1 MRQPVVPFPKPG
13 RPAQNFLIH
22 EAFLDDTMDTSI
34 GLNWHNLLDWSLVAL
49 LLVLAWRLVRG
60 SLVVYLLLGVLA
72 FNLLFRL
79 GVWLELPLFTA
90 LLEQFVGLGVL
101 ALLVV
106 FQPEIRNFLLLIGR
120 KAESAR
126 ISQVR
131 RWLDHEN
138 HDSAQD
144 HGWVRSVAEACAR
157 LAESRTGAL
166 LVIERL
172 ADLQPIAATGT
183 ALDALPNT
191 ELLQALFAKESPLHD
206 GAVLLSGGR
215 VIAASC
221 MLPLSDQSSPQSAGY
236 GMRHRAA
243 LGLSEQSDALVVLV
257 SEETGHIV
265 VADQGVFSE
274 PLSPNAL
281 MHRLQDR

>member
-1 MRQPVVPFPKPG
+1 MSPKQSSVFNFG
-13 RPAQNFLIH
+13 NFLIS
-22 EAFLDDTMDTSI
+22 AMT
-34 GLNWHNLLDWSLVAL
+34 WHNLLDWSLVAL
-49 LLVLAWRLVRG
+49 LLGLAWRLVRG

-79 GVWLELPLFTA
+79 GVWLELPLFTS

-126 ISQVR
+126 VSQVR
-131 RWLDHEN
+131 RWLNLDDQHPST
-138 HDSAQD
+138 DQT
-144 HGWVRSVAEACAR
+144 WVRSVAEACAR
-157 LAESRTGAL
+157 LSETKTGAL
-166 LVIERL
+166 VVIQRK
-172 ADLQPIAATGT
+172 ADLDPIAATGT

-191 ELLQALFAKESPLHD
+191 ELLQAIFAKDSPLHD
-206 GAVLLSGGR
+206 GAVLLSEGR
-215 VIAASC
+215 IIAASC
-221 MLPLSDQSSPQSAGY
+221 MLPLSEQVSYQAAGY

-257 SEETGHIV
+257 SEESGHIV
-265 VADQGVFSE
+265 LAEEGGFSE

-281 MHRLQDR
+281 MHRLGGER